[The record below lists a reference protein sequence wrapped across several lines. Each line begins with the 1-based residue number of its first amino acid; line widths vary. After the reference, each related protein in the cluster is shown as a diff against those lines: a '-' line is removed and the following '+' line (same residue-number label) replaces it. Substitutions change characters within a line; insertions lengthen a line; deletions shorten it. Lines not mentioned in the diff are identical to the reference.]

1 MALPRRLVESPRVAT
16 EMAPMA
22 MASQPPTAEVM
33 TAQATAM
40 SKPACAQRLRLRA
53 RLQPLKVD
61 ALRAH
66 LVHRA
71 ARSPLLKHRLVLAHQ
86 GLSRQPKAA
95 QDPAKAVAACAQMQP
110 AMCLVSNP
118 IGLAVRVAQSVQ
130 IQRAVRIEPALP
142 IGQRFRLAQSHRAE
156 PPVAA
161 DSRQSWRTVVKV
173 LRSLPKGWVV
183 PAQRSQAEASGWET
197 RQCVHP

>member
-1 MALPRRLVESPRVAT
+1 
-16 EMAPMA
+16 MAPMA
-22 MASQPPTAEVM
+22 MASQRPTAEVA
-33 TAQATAM
+33 TAQATGM

-53 RLQPLKVD
+53 RLRPLKVD

-130 IQRAVRIEPALP
+130 IQRAVRIEPARP
-142 IGQRFRLAQSHRAE
+142 IGQPFRLAQSHRAE

>member
-1 MALPRRLVESPRVAT
+1 
-16 EMAPMA
+16 MAPMA
-22 MASQPPTAEVM
+22 MAMASPPPTAEVM

-53 RLQPLKVD
+53 RLRPLKVD

-142 IGQRFRLAQSHRAE
+142 IGQPFRLAQSHRTE